1 MSEPVLLLPPPR
13 LVWTT
18 QRSNITS
25 LVVTSCDRF
34 ALSSSK
40 HGVTFWAR
48 CGCGCSQWKAGLLR
62 TTFARD
68 ALARAILDGLPQSWG
83 PEVAAKLGEAWDAHW
98 DLVLEDLEGWTPTP
112 VHYLSAAELSA

>member
-1 MSEPVLLLPPPR
+1 MSAPLLLSPPR

-18 QRSNITS
+18 ERSTIAP
-25 LVVTSCDRF
+25 LVVTHCDRF

-48 CGCGCSQWKAGLLR
+48 CSCGCPKWRGSQIR

-68 ALARAILDGLPQSWG
+68 ALTGALLAELPQSWR
-83 PEVAAKLGEAWDAHW
+83 EDVAARLGEAWDTHW

-112 VHYLSAAELSA
+112 VHYLSAAELCA